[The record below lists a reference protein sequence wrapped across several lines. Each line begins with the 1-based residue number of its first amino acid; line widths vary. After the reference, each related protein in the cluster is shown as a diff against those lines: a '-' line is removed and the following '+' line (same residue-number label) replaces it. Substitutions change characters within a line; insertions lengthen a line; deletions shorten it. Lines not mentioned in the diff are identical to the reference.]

1 MKLAKKIISLVTIFA
16 IALSIFT
23 PVTRIEAA
31 TYGEGE
37 KILKVGIT
45 NNLGFSL
52 TNVKVNN
59 FIWTNDSDVFHTTD
73 NKYKIE
79 FSVTKAETSGTKI
92 PNLVYGGNWSDLMT
106 KTVTQNGDTYNYTL
120 NLTNIDANGDYLDLK
135 IEEQTKNPPVTDNN
149 SQVNDNSN
157 QNPPQNNNFDG
168 NATLV
173 WSCGN
178 KVCYKKMTGL
188 SNNTTYVAASTVIS
202 ETDNTT
208 TFNVNANTK
217 FFALTSKFDNYVTT
231 NNPNWNT
238 LDINTLIGE
247 NGIDLRPVDEPM
259 VQHAYVSYGDRNF
272 KVYIYDSEF
281 KAISRGKIEDLSY
294 YPGAW
299 ADGLLTQDLYTIS
312 GTTKENPVV
321 INNVILDPTVL
332 IDSEA
337 FNTVIK
343 SIKPL
348 DVPAG
353 AVTVKLV
360 DSKYKIDFQ
369 SRYYDRVVFELTDTS
384 NNKYYFMINR
394 IAAQAKIDHDNKG
407 NEFIFSSV
415 YFDRKDSYT
424 DYIVTAKIE
433 YKDGTTKTV
442 EMTNANYVD
451 DGLGNTI
458 YDVKE
463 VDSENTPRQ
472 DWTKGKGIKISS
484 FKYNLGDHEK
494 ESIKNAYVF
503 VEFKGST
510 KDNYAGALSGSG
522 NGNEVHLGNQE

>member
-1 MKLAKKIISLVTIFA
+1 MKLTKKIISLVTIFA

-52 TNVKVNN
+52 TNVKVNDY
-59 FIWTNDSDVFHTTD
+59 IWTNDNDVFHTTD

-79 FSVTKAETSGTKI
+79 FSVTKTETSGTKI

-120 NLTNIDANGDYLDLK
+120 NLTNIEGNGTYLDLK
-135 IEEQTKNPPVTDNN
+135 IEEQTNN
-149 SQVNDNSN
+149 N
-157 QNPPQNNNFDG
+157 QNNDFDG

-188 SNNTTYVAASTVIS
+188 SNDTTYVAASTVIS
-202 ETDNTT
+202 ETDNATA
-208 TFNVNANTK
+208 FNVNANKK

-247 NGIDLRPVDEPM
+247 DGIDLPPVPTPTVD
-259 VQHAYVSYGDRNF
+259 HAYVSYGDRNF

-348 DVPAG
+348 DVPNG

-394 IAAQAKIDHDNKG
+394 IAAQAKIDHDNSG

-415 YFDRKDSYT
+415 YFDRNDSYT

-458 YDVKE
+458 QDVKE
-463 VDSENTPRQ
+463 VDSENPPRQ
-472 DWTKGKGIKISS
+472 DWTKGKGIKIAS
-484 FKYNLGDHEK
+484 FKYNLSVHEK